1 MRWGGKTVTRAGV
14 PYELYQCTGGIAS
27 KCRASILKDI
37 AEEVVTNVVATR
49 LASRPTTPAGH
60 RRRPHPP
67 RRPARQARRAGRGRA
82 PASEVRPVDLEPD
95 QVHRGDRRR
104 PRRAGEGVGPP
115 AAQRP
120 PRRHVLLPHSRQG
133 RHGGGRR
140 LLDPARGRGHQ
151 ARLLDPNTSLEK
163 RQAVI
168 KALVSVQVLPPHPKG
183 VRPTQELARQRV
195 DITPLNVSTGE
206 PLYG

>member
-1 MRWGGKTVTRAGV
+1 MTRAGV

-49 LASRPTTPAGH
+49 LAFPTDDLLQATADDRTRLDALHAKRAELDEDERQLAKSGLSISN
-60 RRRPHPP
+60 RIKFTEEIDA
-67 RRPARQARRAGRGRA
+67 ARAA
-82 PASEVRPVDLEPD
+82 LEKES
-95 QVHRGDRRR
+95 G
-104 PRRAGEGVGPP
+104 
-115 AAQRP
+115 
-120 PRRHVLLPHSRQG
+120 
-133 RHGGGRR
+133 R
-140 LLDPARGRGHQ
+140 LLRSVHLADMFSSLTVDKVGMEAVGGFSIRLAAEDIK

-168 KALVSVQVLPPHPKG
+168 KALVSVQVLPHPKG